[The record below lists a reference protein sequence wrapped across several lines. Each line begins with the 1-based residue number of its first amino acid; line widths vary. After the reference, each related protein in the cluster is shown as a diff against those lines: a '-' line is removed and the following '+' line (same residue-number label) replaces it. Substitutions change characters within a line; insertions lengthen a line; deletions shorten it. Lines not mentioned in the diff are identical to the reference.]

1 MTAGA
6 IARKN
11 RGPIRSLC
19 GERDREDPYNRKNQT
34 GATHATYLPV
44 YCASV
49 TASSHLTVP
58 S

>member
-1 MTAGA
+1 
-6 IARKN
+6 
-11 RGPIRSLC
+11 LC
-19 GERDREDPYNRKNQT
+19 GERDREDPYNRTNQT

-49 TASSHLTVP
+49 TASSHLTEP